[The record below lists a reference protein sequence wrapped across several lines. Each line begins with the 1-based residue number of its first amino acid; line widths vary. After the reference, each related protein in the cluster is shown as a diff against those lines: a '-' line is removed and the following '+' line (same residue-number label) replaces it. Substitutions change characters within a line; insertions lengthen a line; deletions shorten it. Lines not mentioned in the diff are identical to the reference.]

1 MLLLFKHC
9 ALHVLVWPLI
19 FLSKG
24 GNTNAEVLDLSA
36 GSTTPG
42 SDPSVERKAEVAV
55 PVEASAGDQ
64 QHGDPSTDG
73 AKVEGSQG
81 EDKAAGAAAPQS
93 GVKDASVVAR
103 HDESPRSGAMAPS
116 DFKAIAAASAADAS
130 VFTFGDDDD
139 YDSEEE
145 LH

>member
-1 MLLLFKHC
+1 M
-9 ALHVLVWPLI
+9 
-19 FLSKG
+19 KG
-24 GNTNAEVLDLSA
+24 VEGLDLCA

-42 SDPSVERKAEVAV
+42 SDPSAEREVEVAV
-55 PVEASAGDQ
+55 PVEPSAGDQ
-64 QHGDPSTDG
+64 QSGEPSMDGRAADG
-73 AKVEGSQG
+73 AKVDSGSQG
-81 EDKAAGAAAPQS
+81 EGKASGAAAPQS
-93 GVKDASVVAR
+93 GVKDASVVSR